1 MSDWDK
7 ISGEYGVGG
16 PRCAAR
22 AYGEQ
27 GPDETDFELSAAVQ
41 RERQRCASVVLA
53 WAESQ
58 EALGREE
65 GAAVLRALAVV
76 VRGG

>member
-16 PRCAAR
+16 PTAGELEAEAR
-22 AYGEQ
+22 IRE
-27 GPDETDFELSAAVQ
+27 AVQ

-53 WAESQ
+53 WAETQ